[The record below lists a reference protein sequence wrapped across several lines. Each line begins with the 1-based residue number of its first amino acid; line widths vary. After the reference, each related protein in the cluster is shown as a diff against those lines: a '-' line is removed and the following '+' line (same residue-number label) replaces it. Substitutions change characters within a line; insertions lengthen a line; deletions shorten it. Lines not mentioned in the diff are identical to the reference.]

1 MPEKFKE
8 SSKILVNRDAKKYKT
23 VHYYLR
29 STSEET
35 LVEALLNNNTKPKH
49 KQKYRNEL
57 VKRGFDMGL
66 INQ

>member
-1 MPEKFKE
+1 MPVKFKE

-35 LVEALLNNNTKPKH
+35 LVEALLIINTKPKH
-49 KQKYRNEL
+49 KQKYLNEL